1 MENSLKAILMA
12 AGVVITLIVVSIGF
26 LLMRS
31 GQNTA
36 QNAINKL
43 GQVNAELDESQYTM
57 YDGAE
62 VNGYDVINLLNKYK
76 NEYIGIQVITNK
88 NTTGEWYIHDGSGDS
103 LTAASGAIENTMKEE
118 SNEYINPNG
127 KFKGKI
133 KRDSN
138 GTIIAITFTQLKNT
152 K

>member
-26 LLMRS
+26 MLMRS

-62 VNGYDVINLLNKYK
+62 VRGDEVVNALNKFK
-76 NEYIGIQVITNK
+76 KEYIGIQVITKK
-88 NTTGEWYIHDGSGDS
+88 NTSGAWYIKDGSGDT
-103 LTAASGAIENTMKEE
+103 LTTATGVVSNTIKED
-118 SNEYINPNG
+118 NIEYINPNG
-127 KFKGKI
+127 KFKGEI

-138 GTIIAITFTQLKNT
+138 DTIKAIIFTQQ
-152 K
+152 